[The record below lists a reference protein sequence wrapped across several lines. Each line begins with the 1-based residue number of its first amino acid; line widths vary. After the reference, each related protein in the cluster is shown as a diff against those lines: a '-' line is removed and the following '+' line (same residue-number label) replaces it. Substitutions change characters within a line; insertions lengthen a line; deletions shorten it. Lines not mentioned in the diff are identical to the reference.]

1 MLPRFIYELLP
12 FFYGTVGVVTI
23 ANNEIALGRL
33 SGALLLSA
41 AVAVF
46 TLRRAYRSN

>member
-1 MLPRFIYELLP
+1 MLPIFI
-12 FFYGTVGVVTI
+12 YGTV
-23 ANNEIALGRL
+23 GRL

-46 TLRRAYRSN
+46 TLRRAYRSNES

>member
-1 MLPRFIYELLP
+1 MLPIFI
-12 FFYGTVGVVTI
+12 YGTVGAVTI

-41 AVAVF
+41 AAVNH
-46 TLRRAYRSN
+46 TMRRIYRSK